1 MEEEN
6 FKKVM
11 NEFYIFKQRLINKIK
26 GDYTIFSE
34 EECYIID
41 ETWNNRLE
49 KCFTQYETTKEK
61 NGSNYLLEYI
71 PLINKG
77 PEIIPNFKTIIV
89 YIYKN
94 NKFEI
99 FSKSL
104 FDYLYTINDLN
115 NCNYAK
121 YYAGNNKL
129 IIEFQ
134 GKDGDKAL
142 LLIDPLGKDEI
153 KKKSFII
160 LINNKEKER
169 KLLLYKDLI
178 NLKNINEIFENKN
191 YNNNYNNNVISF
203 EQYIIKQRTL
213 NIKKDSKKDMLK
225 VLISIFYYEKAS
237 DINEN
242 IFNVDQQYYLINP
255 EWLKSFK
262 EHFNYQNLYN
272 LLIKDKKYNNLK
284 FNQLQSQI
292 DNIINAYICSF
303 KYY

>member
-11 NEFYIFKQRLINKIK
+11 KEFYSFKQRLINKIK
-26 GDYTIFSE
+26 GDYAPSSE
-34 EECYIID
+34 EECYIIN
-41 ETWNNRLE
+41 EAWNNKLE
-49 KCFTQYETTKEK
+49 KCFNQFKTFNDKVS
-61 NGSNYLLEYI
+61 SNYLLQNN
-71 PLINKG
+71 PLINEG
-77 PEIIPNFKTIIV
+77 PEILQNFTKIIF
-89 YIYKN
+89 YINNN

-134 GKDGDKAL
+134 GEHEEKAL

-160 LINNKEKER
+160 VINNEEKER
-169 KLLLYKDLI
+169 KLLLYKYLI
-178 NLKNINEIFENKN
+178 NLRNINEIIENKN
-191 YNNNYNNNVISF
+191 YNNSVIHFEKYINN
-203 EQYIIKQRTL
+203 IKQRTL
-213 NIKKDSKKDMLK
+213 NIKNDFKNDILK
-225 VLISIFYYEKAS
+225 SLIYIFYYEKSS

-255 EWLKSFK
+255 DWLKEF
-262 EHFNYQNLYN
+262 
-272 LLIKDKKYNNLK
+272 KKYYN
-284 FNQLQSQI
+284 
-292 DNIINAYICSF
+292 Y
-303 KYY
+303 